1 MRNSKKLLSLV
12 LCLAMLISTMA
23 VGFSLS
29 ASADSGVVKELTSS
43 TIPTYE
49 SLDGKYG
56 SNPWVYFG
64 ALYKDA
70 DGKVLS
76 KEESNTVE
84 EGDEITVEV
93 YYMTNCNAYDA
104 TNIAIAFDKDFFDTS
119 SSVNSIKA
127 GTAANAAINT
137 STSGIKKKQ
146 IVDTDK
152 NNKTFSLL
160 SKDNDG
166 NVFVPSYAASTKVDE
181 KGVPQDGKYTLDQV
195 KNWSV
200 VTFALKANGG
210 RIKTYSNMLG
220 TSSNGSDN
228 KGNLA
233 LNSSTMPVA
242 TFTVTVKKSTDDDTN
257 AGNGKATLPSYYYT
271 SLYADGKS
279 GVFYDTINTAVN
291 QTLVTSI
298 ANTKKGVKAETFIND
313 CNCSFKLAGVDVT
326 FMDGDV
332 TVGTYA
338 AGAGVN
344 IGKANAPTVENL
356 FAWADKDGNIVDL
369 DNTAVTSATTY
380 YAVKNDKKI
389 NVTLNLGKYS
399 LDSANSDLTSLGA
412 TYNASSNTIT
422 LTSQIGTQL
431 DLTKISVTGDDFS
444 GWYNE
449 ASGDFT
455 GTFKSTAENQTF
467 SARSGIPIMYLD
479 IAKAPDKIFEA
490 SCSKY
495 SKYGEWETLGYYN
508 GASYGKGLTANDLI
522 AIQNMVNDKY
532 DTLNAN
538 THAADY
544 GVDIE
549 FCETYSDTGNITT
562 SERLSKETAQYGAF
576 RINSPAGDDLSSSNI
591 GTYTVGNISAI
602 YLNTA
607 VNYNYEIYLPHFDSD
622 ENVIKEGDKVSY
634 GDPTYSY
641 TVTYP
646 AMGLRSDDKTVA
658 EQYCAYN
665 EGLYYSINNTGI
677 DTDIDNTNNN
687 IARFIVGNQDK
698 PINVEYNEYKYRLT
712 YKNNEG
718 KEESLSI
725 SNKTIGKKITYYL
738 CFKRLANADGSG
750 VDKNC
755 STYRCYVEPVDI
767 LYHVGIRLSEDT
779 SSAEAAEKS
788 YASDKAY
795 KYGDTITKDAFT
807 EVYTRA
813 SVVSIYK
820 DNDRT
825 DYDSKKFNISD
836 LQSDGSKVGQTG
848 KTLYSI
854 QCTYGGKTV
863 DFIDDANPEVTLDEK
878 LIEAYKANNGLT
890 DYNNTFIAFTT
901 KWMGSDFKFNVY
913 YQNASSEWVYLT
925 AKVYT
930 NGDTVTYADM
940 IGSGSELD
948 SQVKADHPF
957 GYAPTANFSAEPGG
971 TTLDKVSAEDASN
984 DNNTMNLYIVYSIDT
999 RYAMVDYN
1007 NAYDENGQLNENR
1020 TAGEVSNNLHYGDVI
1035 YDPSYTA
1042 ESGTTAPFF
1051 NTYLLDEGFEVA
1063 STPSEK
1069 QKTDK
1074 DGNPV
1079 YEYKYVEVK
1088 DENGETVIDPKTGNP
1103 KTEIETDEKGNPVY
1117 DYSKP
1122 FMDDAKSNTVARPY
1136 RNCEFNGF
1144 KVYYVDGVY
1153 SKVEDLPDKSEWKE
1167 GFNDQNETGAQH
1179 LYTTTIIQAQ
1189 WIADSSFRL
1198 RVYDDQ
1204 GNISFALGKDW
1215 SRHYW
1220 NVKGYPCNK
1229 GENDLI
1235 VDRKAYFCAMFRLVK
1250 EEGYGYY
1257 LQAVGLP
1264 RVYLNNTETS
1274 GLLIGTLLPLIK
1286 NLLK

>member
-29 ASADSGVVKELTSS
+29 ASADSGVVELESS
-43 TIPTYE
+43 TIPTYNSLNE
-49 SLDGKYG
+49 SYG
-56 SNPWVYFG
+56 SNPWVYYG
-64 ALYKDA
+64 AVYKDK
-70 DGKVLS
+70 DGNVLS
-76 KEESNTVE
+76 KAESNTVK
-84 EGDEITVEV
+84 EGDVITVEV
-93 YYMTNCNAYDA
+93 YYMTNCYAYDT
-104 TNIAIAFDKDFFDTS
+104 TNIAIAFDKTFFDTS
-119 SSVNSIKA
+119 SSIKSIKA
-127 GTAANAAINT
+127 GTATNAAINT
-137 STSGIKKKQ
+137 ATTGVKKNQ
-146 IVDTDK
+146 IVDTS
-152 NNKTFSLL
+152 NNTFKLL
-160 SKDNDG
+160 SDG
-166 NVFVPSYAASTKVDE
+166 AVPSYASE
-181 KGVPQDGKYTLDQV
+181 YYTSNQV
-195 KNWSV
+195 SNWSV
-200 VTFALKANGG
+200 VTFALGACSG
-210 RIKTYSNMLG
+210 RKTDSGRLG
-220 TSSNGSDN
+220 TGAATDDG
-228 KGNLA
+228 GNFLA
-233 LNSSTMPVA
+233 LNSNTKPVA
-242 TFTVTVKKSTDDDTN
+242 TFTVTVKESTDSDKN
-257 AGNGKATLPSYYYT
+257 EGNGNATLPSYYYT

-279 GVFYDTINTAVN
+279 GIFFDTIKTSVVN
-291 QTLVTSI
+291 NSVTTIAKTTL
-298 ANTKKGVKAETFIND
+298 GVKAGTFIND

-326 FMDGDV
+326 FMDGDKS
-332 TVGTYA
+332 VGTYA
-338 AGAGVN
+338 AEAGVN
-344 IGKANAPTVENL
+344 IGKANAPTVDNL

-422 LTSQIGTQL
+422 LSSQIGTQL

-479 IAKAPDKIFEA
+479 IAKAPGEISEA
-490 SCSKY
+490 FCSKY
-495 SKYGEWETLGYYN
+495 NKYGEWETLGYYN
-508 GASYGKGLTANDLI
+508 GASYGKGLTANDLV
-522 AIQNMVNDKY
+522 AIQNIVNDKY
-532 DTLNAN
+532 DTLNVN

-544 GVDIE
+544 GVNIE
-549 FCETYSDTGNITT
+549 FCETYSDKGEITT
-562 SERLSKETAQYGAF
+562 SDRLSKETAQYAAF

-607 VNYNYEIYLPHFDSD
+607 VNYNYEIYLPQFDGD
-622 ENVIKEGDKVSY
+622 ENVIKDGDKVSY
-634 GDPTYSY
+634 GDPAYSY
-641 TVTYP
+641 TVTYT

-658 EQYCAYN
+658 EQYCSYN
-665 EGLYYSINNTGI
+665 AGLYCSINNA
-677 DTDIDNTNNN
+677 NKN
-687 IARFIVGNQDK
+687 IARFIVGETTGDQDN
-698 PINVEYNEYKYRLT
+698 PIVQYNKYKYRLT
-712 YKNNEG
+712 YKNNEE
-718 KEESLSI
+718 KEESVSI
-725 SNKTIGKKITYYL
+725 STNKIGTKTTYYL
-738 CFKRLANADGSG
+738 DFNRLANSDGSG

-755 STYRCYVEPVDI
+755 STYRCYVEPVDV
-767 LYHVGIRLSEDT
+767 LYHVGFRLSENT
-779 SSAEAAEKS
+779 SSAEDALKT
-788 YASDKAY
+788 YASDKVY

-807 EVYTRA
+807 EAYTRA
-813 SVVSIYK
+813 SVVRIY
-820 DNDRT
+820 NENNRT

-848 KTLYSI
+848 KKLYSI

-863 DFIDDANPEVTLDEK
+863 DFIDDANPEVTLDKE
-878 LIEAYKANNGLT
+878 LIDAYKANNGLT
-890 DYNNTFIAFTT
+890 NYNNTFVSFTT

-971 TTLDKVSAEDASN
+971 TILEKVSAEDASN
-984 DNNTMNLYIVYSIDT
+984 DNNTMNLYIVYNIDT

-1007 NAYDENGQLNENR
+1007 NAYDENGQLNENK
-1020 TAGEVSNNLHYGDVI
+1020 TAGEVSKNLHYGDVI

-1051 NTYLLDEGFEVA
+1051 NKYLLNEGFEVA

-1088 DENGETVIDPKTGNP
+1088 DENGETVIDPETGDP
-1103 KTEIETDEKGNPVY
+1103 KTEMETDEDGNPVY

-1122 FMDDAKSNTVARPY
+1122 VMDDAKSNTVARPY

-1179 LYTTTIIQAQ
+1179 IYTTTIIQAQ

-1235 VDRKAYFCAMFRLVK
+1235 VDREAYFCAMFRLVK

-1264 RVYLNNTETS
+1264 RTYLNNTVTS